1 MIGKQYFKRLNVQLV
16 AFLLLALLPLG
27 SVAIYQTNRV
37 AVTADENANLALLA
51 LTERAAR
58 REEALIERAVG
69 AARFFGLIAA
79 DLLGEPESCKPVL
92 SRFVAANPDYS
103 FVGVIPPTGIVA
115 CSSVE
120 DTVDFRDLPNFE
132 ATMATQTATIVVN
145 RVAPTSGESVFVVSE
160 PFEVEGSFAGMVSVS
175 IPHRNL
181 PETRESL
188 QNRGLID
195 LITFN
200 EDGLVL
206 TTREGVSAAAN
217 EMPIDTELSS
227 LPTDRSRSFRSENRD
242 GVERR
247 YSVVP
252 IAGTPAT
259 ILAVWSLSPALPG
272 DEPNNVPA
280 SIFPI
285 LMMLSSLGVAMLAM
299 HTLVLRHLRR
309 IGRNMDKFADDR
321 TVEQYRDDVV
331 LLPLEI
337 EKLSD
342 NFARMSREIVEDEAN
357 LENSLLEKEVLIK
370 EIHHRV
376 KNNLQLISSV
386 MNIQIRSA
394 QHRETKDVLR
404 RLQDRVLS
412 LATIHRDL
420 YQSQDGGR
428 VDAAA
433 LVREIIDKSVEMA
446 ISEGSTIAIET
457 NIDALRLFPDQ
468 AVPLSMLVA
477 EAATNAMKYVGTGK
491 EDQASVK
498 VCLRQSGAKWKLV
511 FANTIGDTAPADST
525 GLGGTLLNAFALQLG
540 GDLETYREDQK
551 YVMELCF
558 EALEFEPEV
567 RNY

>member
-1 MIGKQYFKRLNVQLV
+1 MIGKQHFKRLNVQLV

-37 AVTADENANLALLA
+37 ALTADENANLALLA

-79 DLLGEPESCKPVL
+79 DLLREPGSCKPVL

-103 FVGVIPPTGIVA
+103 FVGVIPPTGIVE
-115 CSSVE
+115 CSSVNNA
-120 DTVDFRDLPNFE
+120 VDFRDMPNFE
-132 ATMATQTATIVVN
+132 ATMSKQTPTIVVN

-160 PFEVEGSFAGMVSVS
+160 PFKVKGSFAGLVSVS

-188 QNRGLID
+188 QNLGLID

-217 EMPIDTELSS
+217 ELPIDRDLRN

-259 ILAVWSLSPALPG
+259 ILAVWSLNPALSG
-272 DEPNNVPA
+272 DESDHIPA
-280 SIFPI
+280 SIFPV
-285 LMMLSSLGVAMLAM
+285 LMMFSSLGVAMLAM
-299 HTLVLRHLRR
+299 HTLVLRHLQR
-309 IGRNMDKFADDR
+309 IGRDMDKFADDR
-321 TVEQYRDDVV
+321 TVQHYREDIV

-342 NFARMSREIVEDEAN
+342 NFARMSKEILEDEAN
-357 LENSLLEKEVLIK
+357 LESSLLEKEVLIK

-420 YQSQDGGR
+420 YQSQDGGL
-428 VDAAA
+428 VDAAG
-433 LVREIIDKSVEMA
+433 LVREIVDKSAEMA
-446 ISEGSTIAIET
+446 ISEGSRITVDTE
-457 NIDALRLFPDQ
+457 IDDLRLFPDQ

-477 EAATNAMKYVGTGK
+477 EAATNAMKYVGS
-491 EDQASVK
+491 DNDDHASIEVR
-498 VCLRQSGAKWKLV
+498 LRQSGAKWKLV
-511 FANTIGDTAPADST
+511 FANSIGDTVSTDST
-525 GLGGTLLNAFALQLG
+525 GLGGTLMDAFAQQLG
-540 GDLETYREDQK
+540 GELEIHRDDQR